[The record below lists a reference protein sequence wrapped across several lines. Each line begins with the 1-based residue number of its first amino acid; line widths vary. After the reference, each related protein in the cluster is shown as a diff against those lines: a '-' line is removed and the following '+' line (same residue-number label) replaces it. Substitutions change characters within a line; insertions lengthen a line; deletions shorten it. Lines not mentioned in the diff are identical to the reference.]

1 MKKGLI
7 MFALLMVP
15 VAVNAQVPS
24 NTEVIA
30 ANAGAK
36 SDVESSMKLN
46 ESIKNVTNGYYVEG
60 IEVTCSNNKY
70 VHTIMNNE
78 NIKTDLTCAN
88 GNTAPYLEMIGE
100 GIKSVPIGSDCNTS
114 ETLYASRLYNFD
126 CRYTG
131 NKDNKTEFVADNSV
145 TVTANTGLSFTK
157 TDLEGTITT
166 KQNTGTNLSVT
177 CSGNLCS
184 MRLYITVADG
194 YEYIGPS
201 IDNCATIS
209 KSADVDNPKNLSLKP
224 RFTFTSSSTTR
235 YTLCSQATGGN
246 GNTGNKDTGTT
257 DNKDTGVEDYFVALG
272 SIGIAVIC
280 ILYVLNKK
288 NVFKNI

>member
-7 MFALLMVP
+7 MFAVLMVP

-36 SDVESSMKLN
+36 PQVESSMKLN

-157 TDLEGTITT
+157 TDLSGTITT
-166 KQNTGTNLSVT
+166 KQNTGSNLSVT
-177 CSGNLCS
+177 CGGNACS
-184 MRLYITVADG
+184 MKLNISVANGYQFIGMSTDG
-194 YEYIGPS
+194 
-201 IDNCATIS
+201 CATII
-209 KSADVDNPKNLSLKP
+209 DN
-224 RFTFTSSSTTR
+224 SSSKLTPTINFASNSTSK

>member
-7 MFALLMVP
+7 MFVLLMVP
-15 VAVNAQVPS
+15 VTVSAQVPS
-24 NTEVIA
+24 DTQIIG

-36 SDVESSMKLN
+36 SNVEASMKLN
-46 ESIKNVTNGYYVEG
+46 ESIKNVVNGYYVEG

-70 VHTIMNNE
+70 VHTIMNTE
-78 NIKTDLTCAN
+78 NIKTDLTCTN
-88 GNTAPYLEMIGE
+88 GNTTPYLQMIGE
-100 GIKSVPIGSDCNTS
+100 GISSVPLGSDCNTS

-131 NKDNKTEFVADNSV
+131 NKDNKQEFVSSNGV
-145 TVTANTGLSFTK
+145 TVTANTGLGFTK
-157 TDLEGTITT
+157 TDLSGTITT
-166 KQNTGTNLSVT
+166 KQNTGSNLSVT
-177 CSGNLCS
+177 CGGTACS
-184 MRLYITVADG
+184 MQLNVSVASG
-194 YEYIGPS
+194 YTYLGLSTDDCSSIIDESLTPS
-201 IDNCATIS
+201 INFA
-209 KSADVDNPKNLSLKP
+209 NN
-224 RFTFTSSSTTR
+224 STTK
-235 YTLCSQATGGN
+235 YTLCSQASG
-246 GNTGNKDTGTT
+246 GNKDTGTT

>member
-15 VAVNAQVPS
+15 VAVSAQVPS
-24 NTEVIA
+24 NTEIIA

-70 VHTIMNNE
+70 VHTIMNNQ
-78 NIKTDLTCAN
+78 NIKTDLTCTN

-100 GIKSVPIGSDCNTS
+100 GISSVPLGSDCNTS
-114 ETLYASRLYNFD
+114 EKLYASRLYNFD

-131 NKDNKTEFVADNSV
+131 NKDNKQEFVANNSV

-157 TDLEGTITT
+157 TDLSGTITT
-166 KQNTGTNLSVT
+166 KQNTGSNLSVT
-177 CSGNLCS
+177 CGGTACS
-184 MRLYITVADG
+184 MQLDVSVANG
-194 YEYIGPS
+194 YTYLGMSTDDCSSIIDESLTPS
-201 IDNCATIS
+201 INFAS
-209 KSADVDNPKNLSLKP
+209 N
-224 RFTFTSSSTTR
+224 TTTK
-235 YTLCSQATGGN
+235 YTLCSQS
-246 GNTGNKDTGTT
+246 NTGNKDTGTT

>member
-15 VAVNAQVPS
+15 VAVNAQVPNNAES
-24 NTEVIA
+24 IS
-30 ANAGAK
+30 ANSEAK
-36 SDVESSMKLN
+36 SLVDESLKQN
-46 ESIKNVTNGYYVEG
+46 DSIKNVISGFYIEG
-60 IEVTCSNNKY
+60 IEVSCSNNKY
-70 VHTIMNNE
+70 VHTIYNE
-78 NIKTDLTCAN
+78 SIKDTLTCAN
-88 GNTAPYLEMIGE
+88 GNTAPYLD
-100 GIKSVPIGSDCNTS
+100 IKSDGTGSVASGNDCNT
-114 ETLYASRLYNFD
+114 TDKLYASRIYLYD

-145 TVTANTGLSFTK
+145 IVTANTGLSFSK
-157 TDLEGTITT
+157 TDLSGTITT
-166 KQNTGTNLSVT
+166 KQNTESNLSVT
-177 CSGNLCS
+177 CGGTACS
-184 MRLYITVADG
+184 MQLSVSVADG
-194 YEYIGPS
+194 YTYLGLS
-201 IDNCATIS
+201 TDGCATII
-209 KSADVDNPKNLSLKP
+209 DN
-224 RFTFTSSSTTR
+224 STTPTINFASNSTSR

-246 GNTGNKDTGTT
+246 ANTGNKDTGTT

>member
-15 VAVNAQVPS
+15 VAVSAQVPS

-30 ANAGAK
+30 ANAGVK
-36 SDVESSMKLN
+36 SQVEASMKLN
-46 ESIKNVTNGYYVEG
+46 ESIKKVTNGYYVEG

-100 GIKSVPIGSDCNTS
+100 GISSVPLGSDCNTS

-131 NKDNKTEFVADNSV
+131 NKDNKQEFVSNNSV

-157 TDLEGTITT
+157 KDLSGTITT
-166 KQNTGTNLSVT
+166 KQNTGSNLSVT
-177 CSGNLCS
+177 CGGTACS
-184 MRLYITVADG
+184 LQLSISVANG
-194 YEYIGPS
+194 YKYIGTS
-201 IDNCATIS
+201 TDGCATII
-209 KSADVDNPKNLSLKP
+209 DN
-224 RFTFTSSSTTR
+224 SSNTLTPTINFASDSTTK
-235 YTLCSQATGGN
+235 YTLCSQATG
-246 GNTGNKDTGTT
+246 GNKDTGTT

>member
-24 NTEVIA
+24 NAESIG
-30 ANAGAK
+30 ANSEAK
-36 SDVESSMKLN
+36 SLVDESLKQN
-46 ESIKNVTNGYYVEG
+46 ESIKNVTTGYYIEG
-60 IEVTCSNNKY
+60 VEVTCSNNKY
-70 VHTIMNNE
+70 VHTIYNE
-78 NIKTDLTCAN
+78 SIKDTLTCAN
-88 GNTAPYLEMIGE
+88 GNTAPYLD
-100 GIKSVPIGSDCNTS
+100 IKSDGTGSVASGNDCNITDK
-114 ETLYASRLYNFD
+114 LYASRIYLYD

-131 NKDNKTEFVADNSV
+131 NKDNKHEFVSSNGV

-157 TDLEGTITT
+157 SDLSGTITT
-166 KQNTGTNLSVT
+166 KQNTGSNLSVT
-177 CSGNLCS
+177 CGGTACS
-184 MRLYITVADG
+184 MQLDVSVASG
-194 YEYIGPS
+194 YTYLGMSTDDCSSIIDDSLTPS
-201 IDNCATIS
+201 INFAS
-209 KSADVDNPKNLSLKP
+209 N
-224 RFTFTSSSTTR
+224 STTK
-235 YTLCSQATGGN
+235 YTLCSQSN
-246 GNTGNKDTGTT
+246 GGNKDTGTT

>member
-15 VAVNAQVPS
+15 VAVSAQVPS
-24 NTEVIA
+24 NAESIGANTE
-30 ANAGAK
+30 AK
-36 SDVESSMKLN
+36 SQVDESLKLN
-46 ESIKNVTNGYYVEG
+46 ESIKNVTTGYYIEG

-70 VHTIMNNE
+70 VHTIYNE
-78 NIKTDLTCAN
+78 SIKDTLTCAN
-88 GNTAPYLEMIGE
+88 GNTAPYLD
-100 GIKSVPIGSDCNTS
+100 IKSDGTGSVASGNDCNT
-114 ETLYASRLYNFD
+114 TDKLYASRIYLYD

-131 NKDNKTEFVADNSV
+131 NKDNKQEFVANNSV

-157 TDLEGTITT
+157 TDLSGPITT
-166 KQNTGTNLSVT
+166 KQNTGSNLSVT
-177 CSGNLCS
+177 CGGTACS
-184 MRLYITVADG
+184 LQLSISVTNG
-194 YEYIGPS
+194 YKYIGMS
-201 IDNCATIS
+201 NDGCATII
-209 KSADVDNPKNLSLKP
+209 DN
-224 RFTFTSSSTTR
+224 SSSTLTPTINFASNSTSK
-235 YTLCSQATGGN
+235 YTLCSQASG
-246 GNTGNKDTGTT
+246 GNKDTGTT

>member
-15 VAVNAQVPS
+15 VAVSAQVPS

-30 ANAGAK
+30 ANAGVK
-36 SDVESSMKLN
+36 SQVEASMKLN
-46 ESIKNVTNGYYVEG
+46 ESIKKVTNGYYVEG

-100 GIKSVPIGSDCNTS
+100 GISSVPIGSDCNTS

-131 NKDNKTEFVADNSV
+131 NKDNKQDFVSNNSV

-157 TDLEGTITT
+157 KDLSGTITT
-166 KQNTGTNLSVT
+166 KQNTGSNLSVT
-177 CSGNLCS
+177 CGGTACS
-184 MRLYITVADG
+184 LQLSISVANG
-194 YEYIGPS
+194 YKYIGTS
-201 IDNCATIS
+201 TDGCATII
-209 KSADVDNPKNLSLKP
+209 DN
-224 RFTFTSSSTTR
+224 SSNTLTPTINFASDSTTK
-235 YTLCSQATGGN
+235 YTLCSQATG
-246 GNTGNKDTGTT
+246 GNKDTGTT

>member
-24 NTEVIA
+24 NTQVIG

-36 SDVESSMKLN
+36 SYVESSIKLN

-88 GNTAPYLEMIGE
+88 GNTAPYLQMIGE
-100 GIKSVPIGSDCNTS
+100 GISSVPLGSDCNTS

-131 NKDNKTEFVADNSV
+131 NKDNKQEFVSSNGV

-157 TDLEGTITT
+157 TDLSGTITT
-166 KQNTGTNLSVT
+166 KQNTGSYLSVT
-177 CSGNLCS
+177 CGGTACS
-184 MRLYITVADG
+184 MQLNVSVASG
-194 YEYIGPS
+194 YTYLGMSTDDCSSIIDESLTPS
-201 IDNCATIS
+201 INFAS
-209 KSADVDNPKNLSLKP
+209 N
-224 RFTFTSSSTTR
+224 TTTK
-235 YTLCSQATGGN
+235 YTLCSQS
-246 GNTGNKDTGTT
+246 NTGNKDTGTT

>member
-7 MFALLMVP
+7 MVALLMVP

-30 ANAGAK
+30 ANVGAK
-36 SDVESSMKLN
+36 PQVISSMKLN

-78 NIKTDLTCAN
+78 NIKTDLTCTN
-88 GNTAPYLEMIGE
+88 GNTAPYLDMIGE

-131 NKDNKTEFVADNSV
+131 NKDNKQEFVANNSV

-157 TDLEGTITT
+157 TDLSGAITT
-166 KQNTGTNLSVT
+166 KQNTGSNLSVT
-177 CSGNLCS
+177 CGGTACS
-184 MRLYITVADG
+184 LQLSISVANG
-194 YEYIGPS
+194 YKYIGMS
-201 IDNCATIS
+201 NDGCATIIDNSS
-209 KSADVDNPKNLSLKP
+209 KSLTPTINFANNS
-224 RFTFTSSSTTR
+224 TSK
-235 YTLCSQATGGN
+235 YTLCSQASGGN
-246 GNTGNKDTGTT
+246 SYTGTT

>member
-78 NIKTDLTCAN
+78 NIKTDLTCTN
-88 GNTAPYLEMIGE
+88 GNTAPYLDMIGE

-131 NKDNKTEFVADNSV
+131 NKDNKNEFVSDNSV

-157 TDLEGTITT
+157 TDLSGAITT
-166 KQNTGTNLSVT
+166 KQNTGSNLSVT
-177 CSGNLCS
+177 CGGTACS
-184 MRLYITVADG
+184 LQLSISVANG
-194 YEYIGPS
+194 YKYIGMS
-201 IDNCATIS
+201 NDGCATIIDNSS
-209 KSADVDNPKNLSLKP
+209 KSLTPTINFANNS
-224 RFTFTSSSTTR
+224 TSK
-235 YTLCSQATGGN
+235 YTLCSQASG
-246 GNTGNKDTGTT
+246 GNKDTGTT

>member
-15 VAVNAQVPS
+15 VAVSAQVPS
-24 NTEVIA
+24 NAESIG
-30 ANAGAK
+30 ANTDAK
-36 SDVESSMKLN
+36 SQVDESLKLN
-46 ESIKNVTNGYYVEG
+46 ESIKNVTTGYYIEG

-70 VHTIMNNE
+70 VHTIYNE
-78 NIKTDLTCAN
+78 SIKDTLTCAN
-88 GNTAPYLEMIGE
+88 GNTAPYLD
-100 GIKSVPIGSDCNTS
+100 IKSDGTGSVASGNDCNT
-114 ETLYASRLYNFD
+114 TDKLYASRIYLYD

-157 TDLEGTITT
+157 NDLSGTITT
-166 KQNTGTNLSVT
+166 KQNTGSNLSVT
-177 CSGNLCS
+177 CGGTACS
-184 MRLYITVADG
+184 MQLDISVANG
-194 YEYIGPS
+194 YKYIGMS
-201 IDNCATIS
+201 TDGCATII
-209 KSADVDNPKNLSLKP
+209 DN
-224 RFTFTSSSTTR
+224 SSSTLTPTINFANNSTSK
-235 YTLCSQATGGN
+235 YTLCSQATG
-246 GNTGNKDTGTT
+246 GNKDTGTT

>member
-7 MFALLMVP
+7 MLALLMVP
-15 VAVNAQVPS
+15 VAVSAQVPS
-24 NTEVIA
+24 NAESIG
-30 ANAGAK
+30 ANTDAK
-36 SDVESSMKLN
+36 SQVDESLKLN
-46 ESIKNVTNGYYVEG
+46 ESIKNVTSGYYIEG

-70 VHTIMNNE
+70 VHTIYNE
-78 NIKTDLTCAN
+78 SIKDTLTCAN
-88 GNTAPYLEMIGE
+88 GNTAPYLD
-100 GIKSVPIGSDCNTS
+100 IKSDGTGSVASGNDCNT
-114 ETLYASRLYNFD
+114 TDKLYASRIYLYD

-131 NKDNKTEFVADNSV
+131 NKDNKQEFVANNSV

-166 KQNTGTNLSVT
+166 KQNTGNNLSVT
-177 CSGNLCS
+177 CSGKLCS

-209 KSADVDNPKNLSLKP
+209 KSEDVDNPKNLSLKP
-224 RFTFTSSSTTR
+224 RFTFTSSSTTK
-235 YTLCSQATGGN
+235 YTLCSQATG
-246 GNTGNKDTGTT
+246 GNKDTGTT

>member
-15 VAVNAQVPS
+15 VAVSAQVPS

-30 ANAGAK
+30 ANAGMK
-36 SDVESSMKLN
+36 SQVEASMKLN
-46 ESIKNVTNGYYVEG
+46 ESIKKVTNGYYVEG

-131 NKDNKTEFVADNSV
+131 NKDNKTEFVTDNSV

-157 TDLEGTITT
+157 TDLSGAITT
-166 KQNTGTNLSVT
+166 KQNTGSNLSVT
-177 CSGNLCS
+177 CGGTGCS
-184 MRLYITVADG
+184 LQLSISVANG
-194 YEYIGPS
+194 YKYIGMS
-201 IDNCATIS
+201 NDGCATIIDNSS
-209 KSADVDNPKNLSLKP
+209 KSLTPTINFANNS
-224 RFTFTSSSTTR
+224 TSK
-235 YTLCSQATGGN
+235 YTLCSQDSG
-246 GNTGNKDTGTT
+246 GNKDTGTT

>member
-7 MFALLMVP
+7 MVALLMVP

-36 SDVESSMKLN
+36 PQVESSMKLN

-131 NKDNKTEFVADNSV
+131 NKDNKTEFVTDNSV

-157 TDLEGTITT
+157 TDLSGSITT
-166 KQNTGTNLSVT
+166 KQNTGSNLSVT
-177 CSGNLCS
+177 CGGTACS
-184 MRLYITVADG
+184 LQLSISVANG
-194 YEYIGPS
+194 YKYIGMS
-201 IDNCATIS
+201 NDGCATIIDNSS
-209 KSADVDNPKNLSLKP
+209 KSLTPTINFANNS
-224 RFTFTSSSTTR
+224 TSK
-235 YTLCSQATGGN
+235 YTLCSQASG
-246 GNTGNKDTGTT
+246 GNKDTGTT
-257 DNKDTGVEDYFVALG
+257 DNKDTGVEDYFVVLG

-280 ILYVLNKK
+280 MLYVLNKK

>member
-24 NTEVIA
+24 NTQVIG

-70 VHTIMNNE
+70 VHTIMNNQ
-78 NIKTDLTCAN
+78 NIKTDLTCTN

-100 GIKSVPIGSDCNTS
+100 GISSVPLGSDCNTS
-114 ETLYASRLYNFD
+114 EKLYASRLYNFD

-131 NKDNKTEFVADNSV
+131 NKDNKQEFVSNNNV

-157 TDLEGTITT
+157 TDLSGSITT
-166 KQNTGTNLSVT
+166 KQNTGSNLSVT
-177 CSGNLCS
+177 CGGTACSLQLSISVASGYTYLGMSTDDCS
-184 MRLYITVADG
+184 SIIDKSLT
-194 YEYIGPS
+194 PS
-201 IDNCATIS
+201 INFAS
-209 KSADVDNPKNLSLKP
+209 N
-224 RFTFTSSSTTR
+224 TTTK
-235 YTLCSQATGGN
+235 YTLCSQS
-246 GNTGNKDTGTT
+246 NTGNKDTGTT